1 MKKEGWK
8 CVPGKQ
14 QAQADSLCAGLKI
27 VKTLTKFLESVEK
40 ENQPDDSQQ
49 ILQESKES
57 EARFS
62 KSEQKTDTGPSC
74 QIKTERE
81 PKVQLVNPF
90 WAGANRPDHPLLP
103 IPRPPKSVEIIGGDI
118 IGICECLKRNG
129 LQHDCPKRDCRGKD
143 LCMVWPSPRCQPSG
157 LGAPIVHESRIKKPE
172 VAQCEL
178 TPSELKMNE
187 LLAAK
192 EKRKEEARLVE
203 RAREDWQLGVDRTK
217 ADKELLEKYGYR
229 KCNWHRNKYRLLP
242 LMRNRATQ
250 TVDSPREESS

>member
-1 MKKEGWK
+1 MNNKPKPARLHSSSVFLFDFS
-8 CVPGKQ
+8 VPGKQ

-90 WAGANRPDHPLLP
+90 WAGANRPDHPLVSRSLTSENEMQGTKMPRWYRIMQNWIGRSRLRTPNTP
-103 IPRPPKSVEIIGGDI
+103 I
-118 IGICECLKRNG
+118 
-129 LQHDCPKRDCRGKD
+129 
-143 LCMVWPSPRCQPSG
+143 SPRQSVLSISPYN
-157 LGAPIVHESRIKKPE
+157 
-172 VAQCEL
+172 Q
-178 TPSELKMNE
+178 
-187 LLAAK
+187 
-192 EKRKEEARLVE
+192 
-203 RAREDWQLGVDRTK
+203 TK
-217 ADKELLEKYGYR
+217 IYVTGK
-229 KCNWHRNKYRLLP
+229 
-242 LMRNRATQ
+242 
-250 TVDSPREESS
+250 